1 MENSRKKIPDQLAGG
16 KGEMINLEL
25 EPGLPGRVYWDHRL
39 AAEGGVEA
47 ARDTT
52 EHWHLEVQ
60 PDMVVQ
66 CLVTLR
72 MILAEGAETGVY
84 PDRIS
89 TPVDSDILCGGDLVH
104 RHLRHQVMQSDVLVI
119 PEFLVSPV
127 HDLTITFLY
136 DPDEIFGFYNWV
148 TSGKH
153 SRRGIGV

>member
-1 MENSRKKIPDQLAGG
+1 
-16 KGEMINLEL
+16 
-25 EPGLPGRVYWDHRL
+25 
-39 AAEGGVEA
+39 
-47 ARDTT
+47 
-52 EHWHLEVQ
+52 
-60 PDMVVQ
+60 MVVQ

-72 MILAEGAETGVY
+72 VILAEGAETGVY

-89 TPVDSDILCGGDLVH
+89 MPVDSDVLCGGDPAH

-119 PEFLVSPV
+119 PKFLVSPV

-136 DPDEIFGFYNWV
+136 DLDEIFGFYNRV